1 MKVHSQGP
9 VRREEALV
17 QVVHLVVVLH
27 QELQASV
34 VPAGGSHGLDTHTQT
49 HRYRI
54 LQRSMPV
61 GFPAERKH
69 TVIPV
74 IKNVFITAPHESF
87 VLDEVG

>member
-9 VRREEALV
+9 VWREEALV

-49 HRYRI
+49 QTHRYRI
-54 LQRSMPV
+54 LERSAC
-61 GFPAERKH
+61 GFPSREEAHNHPRYEKCIYYC
-69 TVIPV
+69 T
-74 IKNVFITAPHESF
+74 T
-87 VLDEVG
+87 

>member
-9 VRREEALV
+9 VWREEALV

-27 QELQASV
+27 QEFQASV
-34 VPAGGSHGLDTHTQT
+34 VPAGSSHGLDTHTHKHT
-49 HRYRI
+49 DTESFNV
-54 LQRSMPV
+54 LPV

-74 IKNVFITAPHESF
+74 LKNVFITAPHESF